1 MKVDGYPEAIRKETR
16 QEQGGGVPD
25 SRTSYEASVSSA
37 IRRIADHIP
46 KDLVAKFA
54 EKSGITGDQILP
66 IPIVPSGTVSAID
79 GSNAMVL
86 EGGSVALAVVRAART
101 MFANNERVGRAAT
114 PLTLVTIGPG
124 HRNTDFDELFFE
136 CFGVLPHKGLDNADP
151 ERASAILRDTLEYW
165 VAHKTAASAPAGSLL
180 LLDGAIRVS
189 SQNHEPVLADIVKI
203 AGERGVL
210 LAAVAKRTRA
220 TWGGGHPLLPALRG
234 IVEDFG
240 IPGPWWTRI
249 DPHLIDHT
257 EYRQGRHGELYVALL
272 HPRGRLLK
280 MELPKGTDDRTAAAT
295 MQALAACADDG
306 RIPGYPY
313 PLLDAHRS
321 VVIDEPLLD
330 QIQQDIKAGLTRQG
344 IRNRTFEGLFGDLH
358 GDFERY

>member
-1 MKVDGYPEAIRKETR
+1 MGI
-16 QEQGGGVPD
+16 
-25 SRTSYEASVSSA
+25 RTSYEESVEA
-37 IRRIADHIP
+37 ALRRIAAHVP
-46 KDLVAKFA
+46 ADLVSQFA
-54 EKSGITGDQILP
+54 ERSGITKDQIHP
-66 IPIVPSGTVSAID
+66 ITRIPSGTVSAVD

-86 EGGSVALAVVRAART
+86 DGGTFALAAIRAART
-101 MFANNERVGRAAT
+101 TFTGNNRDGRAVT

-124 HRNTDFDELFFE
+124 HRNQDFDELFTE
-136 CFGVLPHKGLDNADP
+136 CYGALPHKGLDNSDP

-165 VAHKTAASAPAGSLL
+165 VAQKTAETLPAGSLL
-180 LLDGAIRVS
+180 LLDGALRVS
-189 SQNHEPVLADIVKI
+189 SQNHEPVLAAII
-203 AGERGVL
+203 ETAQERGVL

-234 IVEDFG
+234 LAEQFG
-240 IPGPWWTRI
+240 IAGPWWTKI

-257 EYRQGRHGELYVALL
+257 EYRQGRHGDIYVASL
-272 HPRGRLLK
+272 HPSLARPLK

-313 PLLDAHRS
+313 PLLDAHRT
-321 VVIDEPLLD
+321 VVIDEALTD
-330 QIQQDIKAGLTRQG
+330 QIQQDIKTGLVKQG
-344 IRNRTFEGLFGDLH
+344 IGNRTFEDLFGDLH

>member
-1 MKVDGYPEAIRKETR
+1 M
-16 QEQGGGVPD
+16 D
-25 SRTSYEASVSSA
+25 SRTSYEKSVSAA
-37 IRRIADHIP
+37 IQRIADHIP
-46 KDLVAKFA
+46 EDLVKKFA
-54 EKSGITGDQILP
+54 DGGAITQDDIHP
-66 IPIVPSGTVSAID
+66 IARVPSGTVSAVD

-86 EGGSVALAVVRAART
+86 EGGSVALAVIRAART
-101 MFANNERVGRAAT
+101 TFINNERVGRAAT

-124 HRNTDFDELFFE
+124 HRNTDFDELFHE
-136 CFGVLPHKGLDNADP
+136 CFGSPPHKALDNADP

-165 VAHKTAASAPAGSLL
+165 VAWKTASSAPAGSLL
-180 LLDGAIRVS
+180 LLDGAMRVS
-189 SQNHEPVLADIVKI
+189 SQNHEPVLADIIKI
-203 AGERGVL
+203 AGERKVL

-234 IVEDFG
+234 LVDGFA

-249 DPHLIDHT
+249 DPHIIDHT
-257 EYRQGRHGELYVALL
+257 EYRQGRHGELFVAQL

-280 MELPKGTDDRTAAAT
+280 MELPKGTSDETAEKT

-321 VVIDEPLLD
+321 VVLDEPLVE
-330 QIQQDIKAGLTRQG
+330 QIRQDIKAGLTKQG
-344 IRNRTFEGLFGDLH
+344 ILNRSFEDLFGDLH